1 MARRNH
7 GYVIYKK
14 YEIGDIF
21 KELENNEL
29 PDKLI
34 YGESDY
40 KDSLRRVQIIKD
52 LINRDG
58 SKCMNCEAEPKYF
71 ALGKDK
77 MGRWHMD
84 LYGGEIDDDHMFTID
99 HVHPKSKGGTNT
111 MENYQLLCKICNE
124 DKSDSVNGEE
134 SSQKI
139 NVKRLYIDKKL
150 TSLSEQLKG
159 VLNKIKNKDII
170 CIREH
175 DGFTVGK
182 QYEILDIRMKVYK
195 RFESKYHFVTINDKG
210 ERVETVFDNFITK
223 IDYIHVKK
231 QL

>member
-14 YEIGDIF
+14 YNIEDIF
-21 KELENNEL
+21 NGLENDEL

-40 KDSLRRVQIIKD
+40 KDSMRRVQIIKD

-58 SKCMNCEAEPKYF
+58 SKCMMCDSEPKYF

-77 MGRWHMD
+77 TGRWHLD

-99 HVHPKSKGGTNT
+99 HIHPKSKGGENT
-111 MENYQLLCKICNE
+111 MDNYQLLCKICNE
-124 DKSDSVNGEE
+124 DKSDSVDGQE

-150 TSLSEQLKG
+150 SSLSEQLKG
-159 VLNKIKNKDII
+159 VLNKIKSKDIV
-170 CIREH
+170 CIKEH
-175 DGFTVGK
+175 DGFTIGN

-195 RFESKYHFVTINDKG
+195 KFAVRYSFVTINDRG
-210 ERVETVFDNFITK
+210 ERVDTIFDNFITK
-223 IDYIHVKK
+223 IDYIHAKK
-231 QL
+231 

>member
-14 YEIGDIF
+14 YEIQDIF
-21 KELENNEL
+21 KGLENDEL

-40 KDSLRRVQIIKD
+40 KDSMRRVQIIKD
-52 LINRDG
+52 LISRDG
-58 SKCMNCEAEPKYF
+58 DKCMMCESEPKYF

-77 MGRWHMD
+77 TGRWHLD

-99 HVHPKSKGGTNT
+99 HIHPKSKGGGNT
-111 MENYQLLCKICNE
+111 MDNYQLLCKICNE

-134 SSQKI
+134 SSQRI
-139 NVKRLYIDKKL
+139 NIKRLYIDKKL
-150 TSLSEQLKG
+150 SSLSEQLKG
-159 VLNKIKNKDII
+159 VLNKIMNKDIV
-170 CIREH
+170 CIKEH
-175 DGFTVGK
+175 DGFTVGN

-195 RFESKYHFVTINDKG
+195 KFAVRYSFVTINDRG
-210 ERVETVFDNFITK
+210 ERVDTIFDNFITK
-223 IDYIHVKK
+223 IDYIHAKR
-231 QL
+231 

>member
-14 YEIGDIF
+14 YNIEDIF
-21 KELENNEL
+21 NGLENDEL

-40 KDSLRRVQIIKD
+40 KDSMRRVQIIKD

-58 SKCMNCEAEPKYF
+58 SKCMMCDSEPKYF

-77 MGRWHMD
+77 TGRWHLD

-99 HVHPKSKGGTNT
+99 HIHPKSKGGENT
-111 MENYQLLCKICNE
+111 MDNYQLLCKICNE
-124 DKSDSVNGEE
+124 DKSDSVDGQE

-150 TSLSEQLKG
+150 SSLSEQLKG
-159 VLNKIKNKDII
+159 VLNKIKSKDIV
-170 CIREH
+170 CIKEH
-175 DGFTVGK
+175 DGFTVGN

-195 RFESKYHFVTINDKG
+195 KFAVRYSFVTINDRG
-210 ERVETVFDNFITK
+210 ERVDTIFDNFITK
-223 IDYIHVKK
+223 IDYIHAKK
-231 QL
+231 

>member
-14 YEIGDIF
+14 YEIEDIF
-21 KELENNEL
+21 KELENDAL

-34 YGESDY
+34 YGENDY
-40 KDSLRRVQIIKD
+40 KDSVRRAQIIRD
-52 LINRDG
+52 LIKRDG
-58 SKCMNCEAEPKYF
+58 NKCLRCDTVPRYF

-77 MGRWHMD
+77 IGRWHLD

-99 HVHPKSKGGTNT
+99 HVHPKSRGGSNM

-124 DKSDSVNGEE
+124 DKSDSIDGEE

-150 TSLSEQLKG
+150 TSLEEQIKG
-159 VLNKIKNKDII
+159 VLYKIKNKDII
-170 CIREH
+170 CIKEIE
-175 DGFTVGK
+175 GFSVGQ
-182 QYEILDIRMKVYK
+182 QYEILDVKMRVGRKFAVRY
-195 RFESKYHFVTINDKG
+195 EFVTINDKG
-210 ERVETVFDNFITK
+210 ERVHTTFDNFITK
-223 IDYIHVKK
+223 IDYIHAKK
-231 QL
+231 